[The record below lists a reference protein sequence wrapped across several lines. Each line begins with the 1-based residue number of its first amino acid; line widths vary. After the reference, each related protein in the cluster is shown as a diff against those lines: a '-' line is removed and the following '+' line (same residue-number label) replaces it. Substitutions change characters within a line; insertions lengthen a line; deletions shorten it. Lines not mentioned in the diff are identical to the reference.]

1 MNYFSTIF
9 VCDETNIS
17 PIMQYL
23 VSVITLLQWVHCG
36 WGYGHYNRHPMS
48 YGSSGAYGG
57 SPYASSTNYA
67 TSSSSSSS
75 SLSPHV
81 SLHGTDNSPC
91 CTLDSWAYNN
101 FNDIRQFANRLR
113 QEYNSMASGSI
124 TGYSITYKP
133 WTESIIALSGKTP
146 GELDALCR
154 MVSEQ
159 LIADMR
165 KGSLS
170 YSTVSQPNYFEW
182 KAAKTLQPLVAFEDD
197 FGQQQ
202 QSLDLEQ
209 YQLEGSHNFEG
220 VKTYSHPTE
229 VKVVDGKTY
238 VVHKNISEA
247 HRSSGSGTY
256 ENPYVRVIKRN
267 RTVVTTNAMPAYT
280 PAVVYAPSTAFNS
293 GSMVTVPGNV
303 YLPPSPPAVTVSR
316 KKTIR
321 DWVHENMEPG
331 VVGYRPVVN
340 VNADWST
347 NANAYKPPLHIPVET
362 SSSAEGENFGIGY
375 APNFSPGS
383 TVTVRRYNKTT
394 ITNPDGSNV
403 VRGSESHKKWVDG
416 QLVYDTERPF
426 GEWTVPKDEEWK
438 REERERFFWFL
449 TSAAATSQSLELWQR
464 QQEERLMALAE
475 RYHTTLENIQDW
487 HRKELERYRVL
498 LGQYQVQTIDDTAW
512 KRSERGRLDW
522 LIHQN
527 SVTREELERWQQ
539 ENQDKLTQLARQYR
553 ISVEDFKNWQ
563 IEELDRLYVYFNDQ
577 NNSMMLGPNSDSFV
591 HNSEQERLEELIRQH
606 NATIEQLHN
615 SIKMDQQKLRELSTK
630 YRGNV
635 EDMEKWLKG
644 ELSRLGGIIN
654 EQHNEMTRINEWQAS
669 ERERLENIVKQHR
682 GSIGDIDAQ
691 MDRDRSYL
699 HTLANKYH
707 VSIEELE
714 NWQRAELERLQQQ
727 GQAQIEIGINEWQ
740 QREHENLKKLI
751 AKNDL
756 TIEEFQV
763 LIINDRKKLEN
774 LAQTYQVQVTE
785 IEEWLKKELSSLKNE
800 GLLQEVKKELADWQQ
815 KERARLQNIVRQNEL
830 TVQDLELKIKTD
842 QSHLNK
848 LASKYQIEVAE
859 IEDWLKT
866 ELKRLQSEGL
876 VKVEELQEW
885 QKNERELI
893 LGLVQNNKLT
903 IDEFEHKLLADRQ
916 RLQDLAK
923 MYNVETHEIDTWI
936 RREGER
942 LQNLGLLQIQEQLNN
957 WQKIER
963 DRLMALVQQNKL
975 SIKELEERIKNDQ
988 VHLYSMAHQHQ
999 VRVEEIEEWIKQEIK
1014 RLQAEGLIE
1023 MEKLKDWQ
1031 TEWRGNLTNM
1041 VRERDFTVEE
1051 FHKWLLEDR
1060 ARLQALAMQHNV
1072 QLEEIE
1078 QWVKNEEQRFISMG
1092 LLKPNEKLTN
1102 WQEVERRYLER
1113 ITQEQ
1118 YHSTEQLEQRL
1129 RQDREL
1135 LEKLARDYQIQVEE
1149 IEKWMKKELTRLRDE
1164 GQLQINNL
1172 TAWQIAERERLDNLL
1187 KKNKQWSAEEL
1198 EAVLRQDRD
1207 HMQSTAFQYHTSVEE
1222 VEKWIESEI
1231 QRLQHQG
1238 KLNIEKLTAWQKE
1251 QQQRIL
1257 SLLQQ
1262 QSTITLED
1270 FERKVQ
1276 QDRAFLMNL
1285 ARQYHVSVNEIEDYV
1300 KKVINDLR
1308 DKGKFEIE
1316 NLKAWQLVERDYIK
1330 QLINQYKN
1338 SLTTEEY
1345 EKKLLNDR
1353 IHLNQLA
1360 DHYHINVKE
1369 VEEWMIRELHKL
1381 RKDSGDQL
1389 QKLVAWQVSELEKLK
1404 HLIQENNRL
1413 NYVQFELE
1421 LKKEH
1426 EHLQQVANQYSVSIQ
1441 EVEQWLRQQL
1451 LNLKT
1456 TGQIQ
1461 VESLTKW
1468 QENEQKRLIALCLR
1482 QQEAITNEEFERELQ
1497 RDKNR
1502 LEQLARE
1509 YNVSVE
1515 QIEQWMKNELQRL
1528 KNSGLVQVE
1537 NLTHWQ
1543 LMERK
1548 RLEDWLRKQ
1557 NKAVNSDELD
1567 AFIRRD
1573 KERLQRIAQD
1583 YHVTVEEIQSWVEQE
1598 GARLQLLGLVKG
1610 PRNYIWVTTRQ
1621 PSTSIETSWNNR
1633 WTTTDTYT
1641 NTQKPQSSEEM
1652 WKEQTRAHLQAIVR
1666 IKPLTWSEF
1675 ERYLVEEKP
1684 RWEQF
1689 ARQYHVTVDDI
1700 ETWLRES
1707 AQDLSKQG
1715 FIQGDVTVEEWHRVE
1730 QKYIQ
1735 DLIDEKLRKQ
1745 QQWSIEELERQ
1756 LRNDRDHLQGLA
1768 NRYHVAIEV
1777 IENWYREE
1785 LQSLLNQRR
1794 IISENLTDWQTAQK
1808 DRLYWL
1814 ISRQPGLSLQ
1824 QWEHRVLNDKAA
1836 LNRFCDEYHVSIE
1849 ELEVWIHNELRR
1861 LQNLGLLKV
1870 INRASGLRA
1879 WQEQE
1884 RQRLRDIAAELT
1896 ITEEEFVEF
1905 IANDVSFQQQL
1916 SHLYGCRREELA
1928 PFQRI
1933 VINRMN
1939 HEGLLDKTALLQ
1951 VESWQKNER
1960 HRLYSFIKDKS
1971 YTLDD
1976 LRNWQNQESFING
1989 LASKYG
1995 VTAQALKNW
2004 QMAEF
2009 QRLQNLALYYQMNLN
2024 QLQDFRDKE
2033 ISYITFVMHKKLSP
2047 QQERV
2052 AWGINE
2058 ATRMSVLQKKSGLVG
2073 EDLAKWRRK
2082 YYLLC
2087 QGRLPFSFGVD
2098 GGYEIGGGLTNRTG
2112 GLPTIISKDRGD
2124 QPPNIYEE
2132 TIDIEEPGVEGHDI
2146 LHPLPTAEM
2155 REHLSLRPGY
2165 ENPNTSMDG
2174 GSYPIHY
2181 SKKEDHYRTP
2191 ARGRSF
2197 GYQNLHNPHNSNYND
2212 KQAHILDGDDE
2223 QQQQQLE
2230 EDGDY
2235 GQQHQEE
2242 DEVENFH
2249 RTIAHPVRYSPSQK
2263 QMQAPVNEGLVVQ
2276 AELNSSGFLGNLK
2289 KKIFG

>member
-1 MNYFSTIF
+1 MKYFGSA
-9 VCDETNIS
+9 
-17 PIMQYL
+17 L
-23 VSVITLLQWVHCG
+23 TLLLWMHCAF
-36 WGYGHYNRHPMS
+36 GYGPYNRQSTS
-48 YGSSGAYGG
+48 YGSSGAYG
-57 SPYASSTNYA
+57 SSANYASS
-67 TSSSSSSS
+67 SSHASSY
-75 SLSPHV
+75 
-81 SLHGTDNSPC
+81 GTDNSAC
-91 CTLDSWAYNN
+91 CMLDSWAYNN

-113 QEYNSMASGSI
+113 QEYNSMASGST
-124 TGYSITYKP
+124 TGYSMTYTP
-133 WTESIIALSGKTP
+133 WTESIITLTGKTP

-154 MVSEQ
+154 AVSEQ
-159 LIADMR
+159 LISDMR

-170 YSTVSQPNYFEW
+170 YSTISQPNFFEW
-182 KAAKTLQPLVAFEDD
+182 KAAKTLQPLVIFEDD
-197 FGQQQ
+197 LGQQQ
-202 QSLDLEQ
+202 QSLDLGQ
-209 YQLEGSHNFEG
+209 YQPEGLHNFDG
-220 VKTYSHPTE
+220 IKTYNYPAE

-238 VVHKNISEA
+238 VVHKNMSEA
-247 HRSSGSGTY
+247 HRSSGMGTY

-267 RTVVTTNAMPAYT
+267 RTVVTTNAVPVYT
-280 PAVVYAPSTAFNS
+280 PTTVYAPSMSFS
-293 GSMVTVPGNV
+293 SSPMVTVPSTA
-303 YLPPSPPAVTVSR
+303 YLPPSSPSATVTR

-340 VNADWST
+340 VNTDWST
-347 NANAYKPPLHIPVET
+347 NTNVYKPPRPVHIPVDT
-362 SSSAEGENFGIGY
+362 SSSAEVESFGVGY
-375 APNFSPGS
+375 TPSFSPGS
-383 TVTVRRYNKTT
+383 TVTVRRYNKT
-394 ITNPDGSNV
+394 IYTNPDGSNV

-449 TSAAATSQSLELWQR
+449 TSGATTPQSLELWQR

-475 RYHTTLENIQDW
+475 RYHTTPENIQDW
-487 HRKELERYRVL
+487 HRKELERYRIL
-498 LGQYQVQTIDDTAW
+498 LGQYQVQTNDDTAW
-512 KRSERGRLDW
+512 KRNERGRLDW

-527 SVTREELERWQQ
+527 SVTRDELQRWQN
-539 ENQDKLTQLARQYR
+539 ENRDKLTQLARQYR
-553 ISVEDFKNWQ
+553 IPVEELKNWQ

-577 NNSMMLGPNSDSFV
+577 NNSMMPQPNSDSLV

-615 SIKMDQQKLRELSTK
+615 SIKMDQQKLHDLSNK

-644 ELSRLGGIIN
+644 ELARLGGIIN
-654 EQHNEMTRINEWQAS
+654 EQRNEMTRITEWQRS

-691 MDRDRSYL
+691 MDRDRIYL
-699 HTLANKYH
+699 QTLASKYH

-714 NWQRAELERLQQQ
+714 NWQRSELERLQQQ
-727 GQAQIEIGINEWQ
+727 GQAQIEIGIKEWQ

-756 TIEEFQV
+756 TTEEFQT
-763 LIINDRKKLEN
+763 LILNDRKKLEN

-785 IEEWLKKELSSLKNE
+785 IEEWLKKELNSLKNE
-800 GLLQEVKKELADWQQ
+800 GLLQEVKKELEDWQQ
-815 KERARLQNIVRQNEL
+815 KERARLQNIVHQNEL

-842 QSHLNK
+842 QSHLNE
-848 LASKYQIEVAE
+848 LASKYQIQVVE
-859 IEDWLKT
+859 IEDWLKN
-866 ELKRLQSEGL
+866 ELKRLQSQGL
-876 VKVEELQEW
+876 IKVEELQEW
-885 QKNERELI
+885 QKNERDVI
-893 LGLVQNNKLT
+893 LNLVQNNKLT
-903 IDEFEHKLLADRQ
+903 IDEFERKLLADRQ
-916 RLQDLAK
+916 RLHDLAK
-923 MYNVETHEIDTWI
+923 MYNVETREIETWI
-936 RREGER
+936 KKEGER
-942 LQNLGLLQIQEQLNN
+942 LQNLGLLQIQEQLSN

-963 DRLMALVQQNKL
+963 DRLMTLIQQNNL
-975 SIKELEERIKNDQ
+975 SIKELEEKIKKDQ

-1041 VRERDFTVEE
+1041 VKERDFTVEE

-1072 QLEEIE
+1072 QIEEIE

-1149 IEKWMKKELTRLRDE
+1149 IEKWMKKELARLRDE

-1187 KKNKQWSAEEL
+1187 KQNKQWSAEEF

-1207 HMQSTAFQYHTSVEE
+1207 HMQRTAFQYHTSVEE
-1222 VEKWIESEI
+1222 IEKWIQSEI
-1231 QRLQHQG
+1231 QRLQRQG

-1257 SLLQQ
+1257 TLLQQ
-1262 QSTITLED
+1262 QSSITLED

-1285 ARQYHVSVNEIEDYV
+1285 ARQYHVSVNEIEEYI
-1300 KKVINDLR
+1300 KKVISDLR
-1308 DKGKFEIE
+1308 EKGKFEIE

-1360 DHYHINVKE
+1360 DHYRINVKE

-1389 QKLVAWQVSELEKLK
+1389 QKLAAWQVSELERLK
-1404 HLIQENNRL
+1404 QLIQENNRL
-1413 NYVQFELE
+1413 NYVQFEIE

-1426 EHLQQVANQYSVSIQ
+1426 ERLQQLANQYSVSVQ
-1441 EVEQWLRQQL
+1441 EVEKWLRQQL

-1468 QENEQKRLIALCLR
+1468 QEDEQKRLIALCLK

-1497 RDKNR
+1497 RDRNR

-1509 YNVSVE
+1509 YNLSVE

-1528 KNSGLVQVE
+1528 RNSGLVQVE

-1548 RLEDWLRKQ
+1548 RLEDWLMQQ
-1557 NKAVNSDELD
+1557 NKAINSDELD

-1573 KERLQRIAQD
+1573 KERMQRIAQD

-1598 GARLQLLGLVKG
+1598 GVRLQLLGLVKG
-1610 PRNYIWVTTRQ
+1610 QGDYVWITTRR
-1621 PSTSIETSWNNR
+1621 PTTSVGTSWNTR
-1633 WTTTDTYT
+1633 WTTTETYP
-1641 NTQKPQSSEEM
+1641 NTQIPQSNEEM
-1652 WKEQTRAHLQAIVR
+1652 WKEQTRAHLQAIAR
-1666 IKPLTWSEF
+1666 MKPLTWSEF
-1675 ERYLVEEKP
+1675 ERYLIEERP

-1689 ARQYHVTVDDI
+1689 ARQYHITVADI

-1715 FIQGDVTVEEWHRVE
+1715 FIKGTTTVEEWQTVE
-1730 QKYIQ
+1730 QQYIQ
-1735 DLIDEKLRKQ
+1735 GIINERLRKQ

-1756 LRNDRDHLQGLA
+1756 LKNDRDHLQRLA
-1768 NRYHVAIEV
+1768 NRYHLAIES

-1785 LQSLLNQRR
+1785 LQRLLNQRR
-1794 IISENLTDWQTAQK
+1794 IVSENLTDWQTAQK

-1814 ISRQPGLSLQ
+1814 VTRQPGLTLQ
-1824 QWEHRVLNDKAA
+1824 QWEQRVLNDKPA

-1849 ELEVWIHNELRR
+1849 ELEIWIRNELRR
-1861 LQNLGLLKV
+1861 LQNLGLIKV
-1870 INRASGLRA
+1870 VSPAGGLRD

-1896 ITEEEFVEF
+1896 TTEEEFLEF
-1905 IANDVSFQQQL
+1905 IASDLPFQQQL
-1916 SHLYGCRREELA
+1916 SRLYGCRLEQLA

-1933 VINRMN
+1933 EINRMYR
-1939 HEGLLDKTALLQ
+1939 EGLLDKTSLLK
-1951 VESWQKNER
+1951 VEPWQKNER
-1960 HRLYSFIKDKS
+1960 DRLYIFIRDKS

-1976 LRNWQNQESFING
+1976 LLNWQKQETFINS
-1989 LASKYG
+1989 LAAKYG
-1995 VTAQALKNW
+1995 ITAQALKDW
-2004 QMAEF
+2004 QITEF
-2009 QRLQNLALYYQMNLN
+2009 QRLQNLAIYYQMNLN

-2033 ISYITFVMHKKLSP
+2033 LVYITFVMHKKLSSEE
-2047 QQERV
+2047 ERV
-2052 AWGINE
+2052 AWGTNE
-2058 ATRMSVLQKKSGLVG
+2058 ARRINVLQRKTGLNG
-2073 EDLAKWRRK
+2073 EDLIKWRRK

-2087 QGRLPFSFGVD
+2087 QGRLPFSFGGA
-2098 GGYEIGGGLTNRTG
+2098 GGYESGNGSTNRTG
-2112 GLPTIISKDRGD
+2112 VPPVFISKDRGD
-2124 QPPNIYEE
+2124 QPPNMYEE
-2132 TIDIEEPGVEGHDI
+2132 TIDVEEPGVEGHD
-2146 LHPLPTAEM
+2146 LLYPPPKAEM
-2155 REHLSLRPGY
+2155 REHPSSRPGY
-2165 ENPNTSMDG
+2165 ENPNTATG
-2174 GSYPIHY
+2174 GSSVSTRY
-2181 SKKEDHYRTP
+2181 SKKEYHYMTP
-2191 ARGRSF
+2191 ARGRSY
-2197 GYQNLHNPHNSNYND
+2197 GHQNLHNPHNPNYNGM
-2212 KQAHILDGDDE
+2212 QTHILEVDDDS
-2223 QQQQQLE
+2223 QQQQHLE
-2230 EDGDY
+2230 EDDDY
-2235 GQQHQEE
+2235 GQQQQEE
-2242 DEVENFH
+2242 EVENLH
-2249 RTIAHPVRYSPSQK
+2249 ETTHPVRYSSNQK
-2263 QMQAPVNEGLVVQ
+2263 QMQAPVNEGLMVQ
-2276 AELNSSGFLGNLK
+2276 AQLESSGFLGNLK